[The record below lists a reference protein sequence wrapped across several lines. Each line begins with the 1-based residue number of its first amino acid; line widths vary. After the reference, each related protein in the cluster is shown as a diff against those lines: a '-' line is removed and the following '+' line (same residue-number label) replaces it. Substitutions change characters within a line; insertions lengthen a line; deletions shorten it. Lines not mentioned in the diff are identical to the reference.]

1 MCRKGTFYRPFAWWC
16 YLTTSTR
23 VCQVLFFCA
32 TVLDG
37 RVRKCCERRAAI
49 SFLIRRS
56 SWKLT
61 NSPCPVDLLHFISQS
76 HHVSFHAKRL
86 YTIKLFMWSKTMRHI
101 SIKLS
106 CRLFSSFV
114 LWFIFQMH
122 YTKYCKDLLSNSAV
136 EQVLI
141 ISIHFQ
147 FQNQYNDCCNVNSL
161 KMGNGKNLT
170 PCRQELVMERH
181 DTALHQ

>member
-1 MCRKGTFYRPFAWWC
+1 MLREEGSN
-16 YLTTSTR
+16 L
-23 VCQVLFFCA
+23 LFNKEVIME
-32 TVLDG
+32 TDKQPLP
-37 RVRKCCERRAAI
+37 
-49 SFLIRRS
+49 SRS
-56 SWKLT
+56 S
-61 NSPCPVDLLHFISQS
+61 FISS
-76 HHVSFHAKRL
+76 LKAIMFPFHAKRL

-141 ISIHFQ
+141 IP
-147 FQNQYNDCCNVNSL
+147 NSKINITTVVMLILL
-161 KMGNGKNLT
+161 KWEMVKI
-170 PCRQELVMERH
+170 
-181 DTALHQ
+181 

>member
-1 MCRKGTFYRPFAWWC
+1 METDKQP
-16 YLTTSTR
+16 LPS
-23 VCQVLFFCA
+23 
-32 TVLDG
+32 
-37 RVRKCCERRAAI
+37 
-49 SFLIRRS
+49 RS
-56 SWKLT
+56 SFTLSLKAIMF
-61 NSPCPVDLLHFISQS
+61 P
-76 HHVSFHAKRL
+76 FHANRL

-141 ISIHFQ
+141 IP
-147 FQNQYNDCCNVNSL
+147 NSKINITTVVMLILL
-161 KMGNGKNLT
+161 KWETVKI
-170 PCRQELVMERH
+170 
-181 DTALHQ
+181 

>member
-1 MCRKGTFYRPFAWWC
+1 MCRKGTYHRPFARCC

-23 VCQVLFFCA
+23 ICQVLFFCA

-61 NSPCPVDLLHFISQS
+61 NSPCPVDLHSLYLSKPSCFL
-76 HHVSFHAKRL
+76 FTAKRL

-141 ISIHFQ
+141 IPNSKI
-147 FQNQYNDCCNVNSL
+147 NITNVVMLILL
-161 KMGNGKNLT
+161 KWEMVKI
-170 PCRQELVMERH
+170 
-181 DTALHQ
+181 

>member
-1 MCRKGTFYRPFAWWC
+1 MLREEGSN
-16 YLTTSTR
+16 L
-23 VCQVLFFCA
+23 LFNKEVIME
-32 TVLDG
+32 TDKQPLP
-37 RVRKCCERRAAI
+37 
-49 SFLIRRS
+49 SRS
-56 SWKLT
+56 SFT
-61 NSPCPVDLLHFISQS
+61 FISQS

-141 ISIHFQ
+141 IP
-147 FQNQYNDCCNVNSL
+147 NSKINITTVVMLILL
-161 KMGNGKNLT
+161 KWETVKI
-170 PCRQELVMERH
+170 
-181 DTALHQ
+181 

>member
-1 MCRKGTFYRPFAWWC
+1 MLREEGSN
-16 YLTTSTR
+16 L
-23 VCQVLFFCA
+23 LFNKEVIME
-32 TVLDG
+32 TDKQPLP
-37 RVRKCCERRAAI
+37 
-49 SFLIRRS
+49 SRS
-56 SWKLT
+56 SFTLSLKAIMF
-61 NSPCPVDLLHFISQS
+61 P
-76 HHVSFHAKRL
+76 FHAKRL

-147 FQNQYNDCCNVNSL
+147 FQNQYNNCCNVNSL

>member
-1 MCRKGTFYRPFAWWC
+1 MCRKGTYHRPFARCC

-23 VCQVLFFCA
+23 ICQVLFFCA

-61 NSPCPVDLLHFISQS
+61 NSPCLVDLLHFISQS

-101 SIKLS
+101 SIRLS

-141 ISIHFQ
+141 IP
-147 FQNQYNDCCNVNSL
+147 NSKINITTVVMLILL
-161 KMGNGKNLT
+161 KWETVKI
-170 PCRQELVMERH
+170 
-181 DTALHQ
+181 